1 VALFAVPLLS
11 FHFISTNDPYTMNLR
26 FIAADTLQK
35 LMMLA
40 MLTAWSHL
48 SAKRRSARP
57 TRPTLCVRPWS
68 VIQEASKQTHEQSPV
83 KTTIR
88 RPAGRPYRPIFTRI
102 DAVRNH
108 IPRAPTTTHTRSPR
122 SDEAMASSHNRED
135 QVLIAVALLLVL
147 SSPRAASGAP
157 NTTPLSVRCNGA
169 VYGAG
174 DPFAESL
181 AYVLADLLAATP
193 SSRARD
199 AYSISP
205 YPNAFAYGHA
215 ACGGAG
221 LTAADCATCLGSA
234 GLSEAAERVVASA
247 RPRQR
252 AHERGPRDHVLAWHF
267 VEHTLS
273 ASARRPALA

>member
-1 VALFAVPLLS
+1 
-11 FHFISTNDPYTMNLR
+11 
-26 FIAADTLQK
+26 
-35 LMMLA
+35 

-57 TRPTLCVRPWS
+57 TRPTPCVRPWS
-68 VIQEASKQTHEQSPV
+68 IIQEPK
-83 KTTIR
+83 IR
-88 RPAGRPYRPIFTRI
+88 R
-102 DAVRNH
+102 
-108 IPRAPTTTHTRSPR
+108 
-122 SDEAMASSHNRED
+122 SHGVLAQRED

-221 LTAADCATCLGSA
+221 PTAADCATCLGSA
-234 GLSEAAERVVASA
+234 GLGEAAERVVASA
-247 RPRQR
+247 RPRRR

-267 VEHTLS
+267 VEHTPS